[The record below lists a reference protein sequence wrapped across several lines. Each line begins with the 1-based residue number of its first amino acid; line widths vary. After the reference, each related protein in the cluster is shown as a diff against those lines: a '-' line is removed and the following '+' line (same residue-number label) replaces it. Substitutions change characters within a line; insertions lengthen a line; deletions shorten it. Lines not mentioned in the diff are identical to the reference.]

1 MFRGVKKMKNE
12 EKKLTAEEKKA
23 LELDPED
30 LDKVAGGAAPF
41 FPRVED
47 NDYDEDIK
55 NRI

>member
-12 EKKLTAEEKKA
+12 EKKLTAEEKKD